1 MEHTHNGSEG
11 IAEQEE
17 ADSAASMGA
26 KKVERIAQQSK
37 GLIDDVKDWVDLKIQ
52 LLEMELQEKVFGYVV
67 VGVVGVLAL
76 VFFFITIALGLGLWL
91 GHPFWGFL
99 IVTGVMVGVAGLTYW
114 IKIARGKP
122 KTPVAESDQKTLPP
136 ASDQKKLPPG
146 VPEA

>member
-1 MEHTHNGSEG
+1 MEHTHNGSEEV
-11 IAEQEE
+11 AEHEQ
-17 ADSAASMGA
+17 ANGTASMGA
-26 KKVERIAQQSK
+26 KKVERIARQSK

-76 VFFFITIALGLGLWL
+76 VFLFITMALGLGMWL

-99 IVTGVMVGVAGLTYW
+99 IVTGLMVCIAGLTYW

-122 KTPVAESDQKTLPP
+122 KAPVAKPDQKALPV

-146 VPEA
+146 APKA